1 LHRIGFA
8 GCSIKSKL
16 FEVFMKSGVLFRFC
30 RQAEKLSLW
39 LALCAAATAASAAP
53 SVHPEVKACKSN
65 LEACEESLREAPI
78 EKLQILC
85 EHLLPS
91 ACSRLIDRYHNESR
105 DTAAGDPPAVCREG
119 EPTWDEAACQA
130 AALQMLTQT
139 LAGGANSAF
148 PAARLD
154 ALPAMCRKHS
164 NGELCVKVADQLWEG
179 GRYLEAARMLKR
191 ACTLKDTSA
200 CDSSKALA
208 GLSDKVVS
216 APAREG
222 MPCGHYAS
230 ATGLMREFNF
240 VDRGKVEASYNA
252 RMSARLEDGLIRIRH
267 DKGGDFVLR
276 YLADGR
282 LLGLDDWNR
291 YALYKRDGGM
301 DKCAAPVVYREV
313 ELKQDCRAGEDMSA
327 CCQRGGLQGCN
338 AQGHT
343 AALADKWDDALK
355 YYERLC
361 RADVRTG
368 CENVVQTYAQGGVD
382 RAKEVLNSICAKD
395 AKAVACDVADNTNWA
410 ELAEM
415 RAIQEALKEMDE
427 K

>member
-1 LHRIGFA
+1 
-8 GCSIKSKL
+8 
-16 FEVFMKSGVLFRFC
+16 MKSGVLLRFC
-30 RQAEKLSLW
+30 RQAVKLPLW
-39 LALCAAATAASAAP
+39 LALCAATASAAP
-53 SVHPEVKACKSN
+53 VHPEVKACKSN
-65 LEACEESLREAPI
+65 LEACEDSLREAPT
-78 EKLQILC
+78 EKLQVLC

-91 ACSRLIDRYHNESR
+91 ACLRLIDRYR
-105 DTAAGDPPAVCREG
+105 DEASDVAAGDPPAVCREG

-130 AALQMLTQT
+130 AALQALAKAV
-139 LAGGANSAF
+139 AGGADSKLS
-148 PAARLD
+148 AARLD

-164 NGELCVKVADQLWEG
+164 NGELCGKVADQLWEG
-179 GRYLEAARMLKR
+179 GRYPEAARMLKR
-191 ACTLKDTSA
+191 ACTLKDESA
-200 CDSSKALA
+200 CASSKALA
-208 GLSDKVVS
+208 GLSDKVAS

-222 MPCGHYAS
+222 MPCGHYVS
-230 ATGLMREFNF
+230 ATGLMNEFNF
-240 VDRGKVEASYNA
+240 IDQGKVEGSYNV
-252 RMSARLEDGLIRIRH
+252 RMSARLEGGLIRIRH

-282 LLGLDDWNR
+282 LLGLDNWNR

-301 DKCAAPVVYREV
+301 DKCSAPVVYREV

-361 RADVRTG
+361 RADVRAG
-368 CENVVQTYAQGGVD
+368 CENVVQTYANGVS

-395 AKAVACDVADNTNWA
+395 AKAVACDVADNTNWVRLD
-410 ELAEM
+410 ET
-415 RAIQEALKEMDE
+415 RAIQEALKDMDKE
-427 K
+427 